1 MLSGCENK
9 YDCTTWTGANDI
21 QTEKEFVWGNSFVK
35 VNYSNWSP
43 GNPDHRNI
51 NGKLKECVDMFYNG
65 QWNDRPC
72 DHLNAFICEK
82 NTINFLIT

>member
-1 MLSGCENK
+1 MHKEKQCIFSFGVLIFASGCERK

-43 GNPDHRNI
+43 ENPDHQKIKGMRRHV
-51 NGKLKECVDMFYNG
+51 LRRTME
-65 QWNDRPC
+65 
-72 DHLNAFICEK
+72 
-82 NTINFLIT
+82 